1 MIRLLSTE
9 EQRGK
14 KKSPPPSFPAA
25 GAPLSRAGG
34 LFRSLGISTIILE
47 AEPADERERVNAA
60 EKGWNGRASHDA
72 AVFGWARSENT
83 RAKLSRSVDLLSSIH
98 LRVQNSSELLRGAE
112 FISATQISP

>member
-47 AEPADERERVNAA
+47 AEPTDERAGGRSR
-60 EKGWNGRASHDA
+60 KGWNGRASHDA